1 MTLQKS
7 AETAPRPYSFLPT
20 GAGQGL
26 LWCLPPL
33 RKSGGRSGKLFTV
46 AAKRGTT
53 DFFAKKTR
61 WREVTLLE
69 TARCPSLELGRLLA
83 RLREGAAG
91 RVIRLEIAAED
102 LTQPPPA
109 VEWAGMLRRAAPAFV
124 HLVIN
129 HPTGLTAPALA
140 WLAQLGRQ
148 GIPLVSETFLEG
160 GINDRGAVLRELFL
174 ALLKSGVR
182 PYYLI
187 EPAWSPPARR
197 VAPGA
202 GLELIREL
210 RGWISGLAVP
220 QLVREN
226 REGVR
231 EVLIPSYVTRLDEE
245 GAEGANYR
253 GERFFYPHLPPE
265 SG

>member
-1 MTLQKS
+1 MTLKKS
-7 AETAPRPYSFLPT
+7 VENAPRPHSFLQT

-26 LWCLPPL
+26 LWCLPPS
-33 RKSGGRSGKLFTV
+33 RKSVGRSGKLFTV

-53 DFFAKKTR
+53 DFFAEKPR

-69 TARCPSLELGRLLA
+69 TARCPSQELERLLA

-91 RVIRLEIAAED
+91 GVIRLEIAAED

-109 VEWAGMLRRAAPAFV
+109 VEWAGILSRAAPAFV
-124 HLVIN
+124 HLVLN

-187 EPAWSPPARR
+187 EAAWVPLARR

-231 EVLIPSYVTRLDEE
+231 EVLIPSYVTRLDEG
-245 GAEGANYR
+245 GAEGVNYR
-253 GERFFYPHLPPE
+253 GRRFSYPHLPPE

>member
-1 MTLQKS
+1 MRKS
-7 AETAPRPYSFLPT
+7 AGNVPRPYPFLQT

-33 RKSGGRSGKLFTV
+33 RKSGGRSGKLFSV
-46 AAKRGTT
+46 AAKRGTS
-53 DFFAKKTR
+53 DFLVEKPP
-61 WREVTLLE
+61 WGEVTLLE
-69 TARCPSLELGRLLA
+69 TARCPSLELGRLLT

-109 VEWAGMLRRAAPAFV
+109 AEWAGMLRRAAPAFV
-124 HLVIN
+124 HLVLN
-129 HPTGLTAPALA
+129 HPTALTAPVLA
-140 WLAQLGRQ
+140 WLAHLGRQ
-148 GIPLVSETFLEG
+148 GIPLVSETFLER
-160 GINDRGAVLRELFL
+160 GINDRGAVLRNLFL

-187 EPAWSPPARR
+187 EAAWFPPARR

-231 EVLIPSYVTRLDEE
+231 EVLIPSYVTRLDERGTE
-245 GAEGANYR
+245 GSNYR